1 MKASVIQI
9 HWHIEAAS
17 IYSAHFEPCKKGR
30 LATAGGDGN
39 VRIWRV
45 ERSQVVSQLSNESG
59 NMTHTSYSPRLI
71 YLSTLSKHTQAV
83 NVVRFSPRGGL
94 LASAGDDGNVLI
106 WVLSDGIHP
115 SLSLGNEKESDD
127 KETWKIFRFCRSSG
141 AEIYDLAW
149 SPDAAYLLT
158 GSMDHVARIYN
169 VNEGQ
174 CIQQLSEHTHYIQ
187 GVAWDPLN
195 TYIATTGSDRT
206 VQIYRIDTKPKFSV
220 TLHASLSRMEYSTA
234 VGMYHN
240 ETLLSFFRR
249 LNFTPDG
256 NLLLVPAGQYRYL
269 NESEETLNTVYIYTR
284 AGLNR
289 SPVAHLP
296 GHKRPAIIVS
306 CSPKYYTLRNIE
318 KKDEVTKTLPIVNTA
333 SQNDCVSDSVP
344 DSILDT
350 FTDTS
355 KSVFDSAPISFS
367 LDYRMVYA
375 VATQDTIVL
384 YDTQHVNPIGML
396 SNFHY
401 ATLTDLAWSF
411 DGNALLITSTDG
423 YCSIAL
429 FDENELGE
437 EYISPFSS
445 SCSEHPTLLN
455 DPLKVS
461 IDKPNS
467 MTNIPFQPVVN
478 LQSNDKDDVSSHNLE
493 NPLSTTTIV
502 KEKKKRIAPT
512 LVQFFDNK

>member
-9 HWHIEAAS
+9 HWHTEAAS
-17 IYSAHFEPCKKGR
+17 IYSAHFEPCNKGR

-45 ERSQVVSQLSNESG
+45 ERSQVTSQLSNEL
-59 NMTHTSYSPRLI
+59 NKMTHTTYSPRLI

-106 WVLSDGIHP
+106 WVLSDGFH
-115 SLSLGNEKESDD
+115 SSVSLGNDDSND
-127 KETWKIFRFCRSSG
+127 KEIWKIFRFCRSSG

-149 SPDAAYLLT
+149 SPDAMYLLT

-174 CIQQLSEHTHYIQ
+174 CIQQLTEHTHYIQ

-195 TYIATTGSDRT
+195 TYLATTGSDRT
-206 VQIYRIDTKPKFSV
+206 VQIYRINTTSKFSV
-220 TLHASLSRMEYSTA
+220 TLHASLSRMEYPTA
-234 VGMYHN
+234 FGMYHN
-240 ETLLSFFRR
+240 EALLSFFRR

-256 NLLLVPAGQYRYL
+256 SLLLVPAGQYRSSS
-269 NESEETLNTVYIYTR
+269 ESEETLHTVYIYTR

-289 SPVAHLP
+289 SPIAHLS

-306 CSPKYYTLRNIE
+306 CSPKYYTLRNVE
-318 KKDEVTKTLPIVNTA
+318 KNDKLTKTLPIVNIA
-333 SQNDCVSDSVP
+333 LQDDSV
-344 DSILDT
+344 SNSASNCILDT

-355 KSVFDSAPISFS
+355 KSVFDRVPSAFS
-367 LDYRMVYA
+367 LAYRMIYA

-384 YDTQHVNPIGML
+384 YDTQQVNPIGML

-437 EYISPFSS
+437 EYIGPLSS
-445 SCSEHPTLLN
+445 SCSEHSTLLK
-455 DPLKVS
+455 DPLKVL
-461 IDKPNS
+461 IDIPNS
-467 MTNIPFQPVVN
+467 MTNISSQPVK
-478 LQSNDKDDVSSHNLE
+478 LQSTDKDNISSHNLE
-493 NPLSTTTIV
+493 DPLSTAVSI
-502 KEKKKRIAPT
+502 KEKKRRIAPT
-512 LVQFFDNK
+512 PVQFFDRK